1 MSSSEHLIA
10 PDLRDA
16 PKTIRKIL
24 IANRGEV
31 SLRVTRAAHDLGIKT
46 VAIHSTADADS
57 MHVRM
62 ADEAV
67 CVGGPAG
74 ADSYLN
80 IPSILSAAQITGA
93 DAVHP
98 GYGFLSENSNFA
110 ELCQKH
116 GLIWIGPSPQ
126 TIDTM
131 GDKVRAKQSAIAAGI
146 PCVPGSPG
154 AVKTVEEG
162 LEIGAQVGYP
172 VLVKAASGGGGRGM
186 KVAQDESELESA
198 LAMAAS
204 EAKAAF
210 GDDAVYIEKYLTRPR
225 HIEIQVAADEH
236 GNVIHLGERDCSL
249 QRRHQ
254 KVLEE
259 CPSPALSDEQRKEI
273 GDLTAQAVGNLGY
286 TSVGTVEYLYE
297 DGAFYFIEMNTRI
310 QVEHPVTELVT
321 GVDLVAEQ
329 IRIAAGLPL
338 SRRQDEIQFKGHAM
352 EARINAEHPFT
363 FMPSPGQVTSYH
375 APGGAGVRVD
385 SHLYSGYRIP
395 PYYDSMVAKVITHAS
410 DRDACIRRLKR
421 ALHELIIGGVT
432 TNTELHN
439 FILDEQA
446 FTSGEYA
453 IHWLED
459 RLAQLDETDEAN

>member
-1 MSSSEHLIA
+1 MI
-10 PDLRDA
+10 DLPNQPASTLPLADA
-16 PKTIRKIL
+16 PRKISKIL

-31 SLRVTRAAHDLGIKT
+31 SLRVSRAAHDLGIKT

-80 IPSILSAAQITGA
+80 IPAILSAAQITGA

-98 GYGFLSENSNFA
+98 GYGFLSENSQFA
-110 ELCQKH
+110 DLCEQH
-116 GLIWIGPSPQ
+116 GLVWIGPKASM
-126 TIDTM
+126 IDMM
-131 GDKVRAKQSAIAAGI
+131 GDKVRAKQAAKEAGI
-146 PCVPGSPG
+146 PCVPGSDG
-154 AVKTVEEG
+154 AVTSIEEG
-162 LEIGAQVGYP
+162 LEVGKKVGYP

-186 KVAQDESELESA
+186 KVAESEAELESA
-198 LAMAAS
+198 LSMAAA

-210 GDDAVYIEKYLTRPR
+210 GDDSVYIEKYLGAPK

-259 CPSPALSDEQRKEI
+259 APSPALSLEQRMEI
-273 GDLTAQAVGNLGY
+273 GELTRKAVGNLGY

-297 DGAFYFIEMNTRI
+297 NGEFFFIEMNTRI
-310 QVEHPVTELVT
+310 QVEHPVTEAIT

-338 SRRQDEIQFKGHAM
+338 TKLQDQIEFKGHAM

-363 FMPSPGQVTSYH
+363 FLPSPGLVTSYH

-395 PYYDSMVAKVITHAS
+395 PYYDSMIAKVIVHAE
-410 DRDACIRRLKR
+410 DREACSRRLAR
-421 ALHELIIGGVT
+421 ALHELVVSGVT
-432 TNTELHN
+432 SNIELHQ
-439 FILDEQA
+439 FILNQTA
-446 FTSGEYA
+446 FQVGDYG
-453 IHWLED
+453 IHWLEE
-459 RLAQLDETDEAN
+459 RLAGLEEE

>member
-1 MSSSEHLIA
+1 MSDLKHLLA
-10 PDLRDA
+10 SDLRDA
-16 PKTIRKIL
+16 PKQIRKIL

-31 SLRVTRAAHDLGIKT
+31 SLRVTRAAHDLGMKT
-46 VAIHSTADADS
+46 VAIHSTVDSDS

-74 ADSYLN
+74 TDSYLN

-93 DAVHP
+93 DAIHP

-110 ELCQKH
+110 DLCQQH

-131 GDKVRAKQSAIAAGI
+131 GDKVRAKQAAIAAGI
-146 PCVPGSPG
+146 PCVPGSSG
-154 AVKTVEEG
+154 AVKTVQEG
-162 LEIGAQVGYP
+162 LKVGQEVGYP

-210 GDDAVYIEKYLTRPR
+210 GDDSVYIEKYLTKPR

-259 CPSPALSDEQRKEI
+259 CPSPALDSDQRQEI
-273 GDLTAQAVGNLGY
+273 GNLTAKAVGNLGY

-297 DGAFYFIEMNTRI
+297 NGEFYFIEMNTRI

-329 IRIAAGLPL
+329 IRIASGLPL
-338 SRRQDEIQFKGHAM
+338 SRRQEDITFDGHAM

-363 FMPSPGQVTSYH
+363 FMPSPGHVTGYH
-375 APGGAGVRVD
+375 PPGGAGVRVD
-385 SHLYSGYRIP
+385 SHLYAGYKIP
-395 PYYDSMVAKVITHAS
+395 PYYDSMVAKIITYAN
-410 DRDACIRRLKR
+410 DRDACLRRMKR
-421 ALHELIIGGVT
+421 ALHELIVVGVT
-432 TNTELHN
+432 TNVDLHN
-439 FILDEQA
+439 FILNEPA
-446 FTSGEYA
+446 FTNGEYA

-459 RLAQLDETDEAN
+459 RLAELNETDEAS

>member
-1 MSSSEHLIA
+1 
-10 PDLRDA
+10 
-16 PKTIRKIL
+16 
-24 IANRGEV
+24 
-31 SLRVTRAAHDLGIKT
+31 
-46 VAIHSTADADS
+46 
-57 MHVRM
+57 M
-62 ADEAV
+62 AV
-67 CVGGPAG
+67 
-74 ADSYLN
+74 
-80 IPSILSAAQITGA
+80 
-93 DAVHP
+93 
-98 GYGFLSENSNFA
+98 
-110 ELCQKH
+110 
-116 GLIWIGPSPQ
+116 
-126 TIDTM
+126 
-131 GDKVRAKQSAIAAGI
+131 
-146 PCVPGSPG
+146 
-154 AVKTVEEG
+154 
-162 LEIGAQVGYP
+162 
-172 VLVKAASGGGGRGM
+172 
-186 KVAQDESELESA
+186 
-198 LAMAAS
+198 S

-236 GNVIHLGERDCSL
+236 GNAIHLGERDCSL

-273 GDLTAQAVGNLGY
+273 MTLTAKAVGNLGY
-286 TSVGTVEYLYE
+286 NVGTVEYLYE

-338 SRRQDEIQFKGHAM
+338 SRRQDEIKFKGHAM
-352 EARINAEHPFT
+352 EARINAENFAVYAITQASNQLSRAGRRWGAWIAT
-363 FMPSPGQVTSYH
+363 FIP
-375 APGGAGVRVD
+375 A
-385 SHLYSGYRIP
+385 YRIP

-421 ALHELIIGGVT
+421 ALDEPIISGVT

-459 RLAQLDETDEAN
+459 RLAQLDENSEANYQHMGMSSLDGQASLGASPFSMMARLQMKPHSVFWTFGYQTNHGAKR